1 MSNNEFVIRGDTLR
15 ELRSLGDLNS
25 NEEEIL
31 LKLINHIKDC
41 DRFWE
46 NRFD

>member
-1 MSNNEFVIRGDTLR
+1 MKSEFIVRGETLR
-15 ELRSLGDLNS
+15 QLRSLGDLNS
-25 NEEEIL
+25 SEEEVL
-31 LKLINHIKDC
+31 LKLIHHTKDC